1 MVDLAGGIR
10 PREKRTSGWVASMA
24 RWPSAPLGRRTTAML
39 AGLLAAVVAV
49 SFWLYEGILENVI
62 FTTAVTLTL
71 GGLIALATRRVLF
84 AAVLMTALVVIV
96 NGVSSAK
103 VNTMGMVLHAYDI
116 VFYLGSWSTITYLWF
131 ATPGYVAAFAAAMT
145 LLLVLGV
152 ISWRA
157 DGWPARRMPMAAI
170 TALALVTAGYMG
182 LTKPDRRHTQF
193 YWNALYVTSFYAS
206 WAETLET
213 LWRGHIVESARAS
226 NAPPF
231 VPATR
236 CDLDRKPPHIVLV
249 HQESVVQP
257 SLFPTLDYDR
267 DLDKLFK
274 SADGR
279 LHKMRV
285 ETYGG
290 ASWLT
295 EFSILT
301 GLSTHSFGG
310 MRPFVQ
316 SLLAGKVRDT
326 LPETLE
332 RCGYRNVLFYPMLR
346 NFVSNARFYDAIGLK
361 EIFDL
366 RAQKAKTEQ
375 ERDRFYYTN
384 ALDEMERHV
393 KTSTKPLFTYIQTM
407 SVHWPYNWVFEPGVK
422 VAGGGPGTDREMSE
436 YLRRV
441 AMAKMDYEY
450 LIAEFKRRFPGER
463 IVVMHYG
470 DHHPTATQKLLGE
483 EADTQVEDLKLDPK
497 SAAFIT
503 YFAVDGVNMT
513 LRPLPNIDVVDVPY
527 LGAILLDQAGLP
539 MSEANRERLRL
550 MRICD
555 GHYHGCARRTEILSF
570 HRRLIDSNIITSR

>member
-1 MVDLAGGIR
+1 MVDVAGSIR
-10 PREKRTSGWVASMA
+10 PRERRASGWVASVA
-24 RWPSAPLGRRTTAML
+24 RWPSTPLGWRTTAIL
-39 AGLLAAVVAV
+39 AALLAAAMAA

-62 FTTAVTLTL
+62 FTTSVTLAL
-71 GGLIALATRRVLF
+71 GGLIALASRRILF
-84 AAVLMTALVVIV
+84 AALLMTALVVIV
-96 NGVSSAK
+96 NGVSEAK

-116 VFYLGSWSTITYLWF
+116 VFYLSSWSTISYLWF
-131 ATPGYVAAFAAAMT
+131 ATPGYVAAFVASIV

-152 ISWRA
+152 VSWRA
-157 DGWPARRMPMAAI
+157 DGWPVRRLPVAAV
-170 TALALVTAGYMG
+170 TALAIVTAGYTG

-193 YWNALYVTSFYAS
+193 YWNALYVTSFYTS

-231 VPATR
+231 APAMR

-267 DLDKLFK
+267 NLDKLFK
-274 SADGR
+274 SGDGR

-366 RAQKAKTEQ
+366 KAQKAKSEQ

-393 KTSTKPLFTYIQTM
+393 RTSQKPLFTYIQTM
-407 SVHWPYNWVFEPGVK
+407 SVHWPYTWVFEPGVK
-422 VAGGGPGTDREMSE
+422 VAGGGPGTDPEMSE

-441 AMAKMDYEY
+441 AMAKMDYQY
-450 LIAEFKRRFPGER
+450 LIAELKRRFPGER
-463 IVVMHYG
+463 IIVMHYG
-470 DHHPTATQKLLGE
+470 DHHPTATQPLLGQD
-483 EADTQVEDLKLDPK
+483 ADTQVEDLKFDPK

-513 LRPLPNIDVVDVPY
+513 LRPLPDIDVVDVPY

-550 MRICD
+550 MRSCD